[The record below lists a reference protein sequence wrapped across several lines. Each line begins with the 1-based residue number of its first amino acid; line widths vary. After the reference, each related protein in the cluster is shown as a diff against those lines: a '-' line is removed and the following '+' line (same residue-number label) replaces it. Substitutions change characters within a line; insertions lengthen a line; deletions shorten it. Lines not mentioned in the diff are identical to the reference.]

1 MSYIQFLEIR
11 IQNKP
16 KLKLENVNIF
26 SILTL
31 ESENRRIYFHV
42 LCFDYTMLIYF
53 NVLIL
58 ELVY

>member
-1 MSYIQFLEIR
+1 MVTDIGNWNWKKVSYIQFLEIR

-31 ESENRRIYFHV
+31 ESENWRIYFHV
-42 LCFDYTMLIYF
+42 
-53 NVLIL
+53 
-58 ELVY
+58 

>member
-1 MSYIQFLEIR
+1 MITDIGYWNWKKVSYIQFLEIW

-16 KLKLENVNIF
+16 KLILENVNIF

-42 LCFDYTMLIYF
+42 
-53 NVLIL
+53 
-58 ELVY
+58 